1 MASIRE
7 VSTGSGAR
15 SVTELRNLAVAEF
28 ISSWPLAPYA
38 EFYTFTG
45 NADAPRQDYGEFNAG
60 DTRTTSTDYT
70 PKEKA
75 PQFASVSLKI
85 YGDKVQTD
93 IAYERRGGDIGSQRV
108 TDLRRFAQSL
118 GRYFMDATINH
129 DNALDSKQIT
139 GLKAQAAA
147 LSRVV
152 PWGTNGT
159 VLEASTLKSFLELLD
174 EQILSIPGGP
184 TCIIANG
191 KFISRLTNL
200 ARDYVRVEAAPDVF
214 GRQQLVTVYNEIPIV
229 NAGFKANRT
238 GLVIGNNET
247 VGTSNDCTSIYLV
260 RFGEQQD
267 VTFATNVGL
276 DVQDLGLVG
285 TKYVTLVEFDVDLV
299 VLNPN
304 ALVRIEGI
312 RF

>member
-1 MASIRE
+1 MATIRE
-7 VSTGSGAR
+7 VSRGSGAR
-15 SVTELRNLAVAEF
+15 SVTELRNLAVSEF
-28 ISSWPLAPYA
+28 IRTYPLSPYA

-45 NADAPRQDYGEFNAG
+45 NADLPRADYGEFAAG

-70 PKEKA
+70 PKEKS
-75 PQFASVSLKI
+75 PTFANVSLKI

-93 IAYERRGGDIGSQRV
+93 IAFERRGGDIGSQRV
-108 TDLRRFAQSL
+108 LDLQRFAQAL

-129 DNALDSKQIT
+129 DNALNAEQLT

-147 LSRVV
+147 LGQVV
-152 PWGTNGT
+152 TWGANGT
-159 VLEASTLKSFLELLD
+159 VLDSTTLNQFLELLD
-174 EQILSIPGGP
+174 EQINNIPGGP
-184 TCIIANG
+184 SCIIANG

-200 ARDYVRVEAAPDVF
+200 ARDYVRVATAPNIF
-214 GRQQLVTVYNEIPIV
+214 GEQQVVTTYNEIPIV
-229 NAGFKANRT
+229 NAGFTADGS

-247 VGTSNDCTSIYLV
+247 VGTSTDCTSIYLV

-299 VLNPN
+299 VLNPKS
-304 ALVRIEGI
+304 LVRIEGI